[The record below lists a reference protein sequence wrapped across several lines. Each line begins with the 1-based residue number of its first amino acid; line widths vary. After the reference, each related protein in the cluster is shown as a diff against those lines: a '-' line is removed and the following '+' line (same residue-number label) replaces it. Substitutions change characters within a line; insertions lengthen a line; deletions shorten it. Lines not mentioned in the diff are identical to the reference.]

1 MVKCLSVH
9 NEPNEPPYVSVIT
22 PSYNSIRFIG
32 ETISS
37 VQNQSYENWEMI
49 IVDDGSTDQSAAK
62 IKEMIE
68 GDSRIRLLSLKENV
82 GAAKARNLAI
92 QEARGRYIAFL
103 DSDDIWLPHKL
114 KTQLLF
120 MEEMNIAFSYAS
132 YSLIDENGNEL
143 NREVSVP
150 KSVDYH
156 YLVGNTIIGCLT
168 VMIDRE
174 KIPYVEM
181 PSIQPEDTAL
191 WLNLLH
197 EGYEAKGIQQVL
209 AKYRIVTNSVSRNKI
224 RAAFRYW
231 KLLREQERLN
241 SVQIF
246 YYFSKYAYH
255 AYKKNK
261 INVVGKTQL

>member
-1 MVKCLSVH
+1 M
-9 NEPNEPPYVSVIT
+9 
-22 PSYNSIRFIG
+22 RFIG
-32 ETISS
+32 ETILS
-37 VQNQSYENWEMI
+37 VQNQSYENWEML
-49 IVDDGSTDQSAAK
+49 IVDDGSTDQSATK
-62 IKEMIE
+62 IKDIIE
-68 GDSRIRLLSLKENV
+68 GDSRIRLLSLKQNV

-143 NREVSVP
+143 NREVSAP

>member
-37 VQNQSYENWEMI
+37 VQNQSYKNWEMI

-62 IKEMIE
+62 IKEIIE

>member
-1 MVKCLSVH
+1 MVKCLSAH
-9 NEPNEPPYVSVIT
+9 NKAPHVSVIT
-22 PSYNSIRFIG
+22 PSYNCIRFIG
-32 ETISS
+32 ETILS

-49 IVDDGSTDQSAAK
+49 IVDDASTDESVTK
-62 IKEMIE
+62 IKEIIE
-68 GDSRIRLLSLKENV
+68 GDSRIRLVSLKENI
-82 GAAKARNLAI
+82 GAAKARNIAI

-120 MEEMNIAFSYAS
+120 MEEMNASFSYAS

-143 NREVSVP
+143 NREVDVP

-156 YLVGNTIIGCLT
+156 CLAGNTIIGCLT

-174 KIPYVEM
+174 KIPHIEM
-181 PSIQPEDTAL
+181 PSVQPEDTAL

-197 EGYEAKGIQQVL
+197 EGHEAKGIQQVL
-209 AKYRIVTNSVSRNKI
+209 AKYRIVANSVSRNKI
-224 RAAFRYW
+224 KAAFRYW
-231 KLLREQERLN
+231 KLLREQKQLN
-241 SVQIF
+241 AVQIF

-255 AYKKNK
+255 AYRKNK

>member
-62 IKEMIE
+62 IKEIIE

-143 NREVSVP
+143 NREVSAP

-255 AYKKNK
+255 AYKKIK
-261 INVVGKTQL
+261 LM

>member
-62 IKEMIE
+62 IKEIIE

-143 NREVSVP
+143 NREVSAP

>member
-62 IKEMIE
+62 IKEIIE

-181 PSIQPEDTAL
+181 PSVQPEDTAL